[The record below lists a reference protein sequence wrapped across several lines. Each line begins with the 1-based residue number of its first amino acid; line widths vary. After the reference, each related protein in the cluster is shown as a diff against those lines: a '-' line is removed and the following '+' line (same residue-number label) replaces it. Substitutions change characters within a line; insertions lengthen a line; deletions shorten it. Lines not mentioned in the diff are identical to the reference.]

1 MLAKCPFAN
10 PNNLF
15 QDLAAVRKQDGIE
28 YNEHLKGYLVT
39 RFDDVVD
46 VLNRPDDFSSR
57 PTVPEF
63 PEPVKTLF
71 KDKVPE
77 KGTLL
82 AWDNPDHDR
91 LRKSVASF
99 FVPRRLQRF
108 EPILRT
114 AAHELIDGFIDKGI
128 VDIKSA
134 FALPFPLRS
143 IVTIAGLDPERW
155 QWIGQCLTLFG
166 GIARRDD
173 EENTSFQQKIQDV
186 LDLHEYIRQVI
197 QERKVD
203 RRDDLISHIWNER
216 DAGTVMMTDF
226 EHLSMIPGLLLAGHE
241 TTTNV
246 LTMGLAHILH
256 NGLWDQISQSDET
269 RKAAIEEL
277 LRFESAITGMPR
289 QVTTDGVQVCGMKL
303 NAGDRLFVAYNSG
316 SRDESKF
323 ENPDKIDMC
332 RQSKTQHL
340 GFGRGVHACLGAPFA
355 RLLLRTELAVLYER
369 LPNLRLVTP
378 YEELPYGEVHEG
390 RSIGETY
397 YAWDIPPPGIT
408 RQAEN
413 GGPTTNVTR
422 RSATPQTIAVVV
434 RSLDKIAQNVM
445 QISLQPKD
453 TSNKVKWTPGSHI
466 DIKAGTFGYRQYSVC
481 SNPADTSQL
490 SIAVLREDQGT
501 GGSRFLHDNVKV
513 GDEISIRGPRNNF
526 KFIPGTRR
534 TTLIAGG
541 IGITPIIPMAEDA
554 AALGINYS
562 IIYLGRSRAGM
573 AYVDKLTQR
582 HGERA
587 TIWATN
593 EHNGIRLDFR
603 KLLGI
608 EDPNGLRVYC
618 CGPENLLTAVDTAL
632 KHAPSGTVHVERFF
646 NPVAPL
652 DSSNSA
658 FDVLMAKSGR
668 VLHVPEDKTVLEV
681 INDAGSNILST
692 CNKGLCGTC
701 EVRVLEGTPDHRD
714 VVLTAEER
722 AENSSMMTCVSRCRG
737 KSLVL
742 DLW

>member
-1 MLAKCPFAN
+1 MITKCPFSN
-10 PNNLF
+10 PNSLF
-15 QDLAAVRKQDGIE
+15 QDLATVRQTDGIE
-28 YNEHLKGYLVT
+28 YNEKLKGYLVT
-39 RFDDVVD
+39 RFDDIVD
-46 VLNRPDDFSSR
+46 VLNRPDEFSSR
-57 PTVPEF
+57 PTVPDF
-63 PEPVKTLF
+63 PPPVKPLF

-99 FVPRRLQRF
+99 FVPRRLKRF
-108 EPILRT
+108 EPMLHV
-114 AAHELIDGFIDKGI
+114 AANELIDSFIDKGT
-128 VDIKSA
+128 VDMKSA
-134 FALPFPLRS
+134 FALPLPLRS

-173 EENTSFQQKIQDV
+173 EEEVSIQQKIQDV

-197 QERKVD
+197 EERRLD

-216 DAGTVMMTDF
+216 DAGTVVMTDF

-256 NGLWDQISQSDET
+256 NGLWEQISQNDET

-289 QVTTDGVQVCGMKL
+289 QVTSDGVQLCGMKL

-323 ENPDKIDMC
+323 ENPNKLDMS

-355 RLLLRTELAVLYER
+355 RLLLRTELAVLYTR

-378 YEELPYGEVHEG
+378 YEKLAYGEVHEA
-390 RSIGETY
+390 RSIGATF
-397 YAWDIPPPGIT
+397 YAWDIPSPGTERKVHAIS
-408 RQAEN
+408 N
-413 GGPTTNVTR
+413 GNAAC
-422 RSATPQTIAVVV
+422 RSAAVQNIPMVV
-434 RSLDKIAQNVM
+434 RSLENVAHNVI
-445 QISLQPKD
+445 QISLQLKD
-453 TSNKVKWTPGSHI
+453 TTKQVKWTPGAHV
-466 DIKAGTFGYRQYSVC
+466 DISVGNLGFRQYSVC
-481 SNPADTSQL
+481 SDPMDTKQL
-490 SIAVLREDQGT
+490 KITVLREDQGT
-501 GGSRFLHDNVKV
+501 GGSRYLHENLKL

-526 KFIPGTRR
+526 KFAPGTRR
-534 TTLIAGG
+534 TILIAGG
-541 IGITPIIPMAEDA
+541 IGITPMIPMAEEVA
-554 AALGINYS
+554 VSGIDYK

-573 AYVDKLTQR
+573 AYIDKITQR

-587 TIWATN
+587 VIWVTE
-593 EHNGIRLDFR
+593 EHGGARLELS
-603 KLLGI
+603 KLLQA
-608 EDPNGLRVYC
+608 EDHTGLRVYC
-618 CGPENLLTAVDTAL
+618 CGPESLLTTVEENMS
-632 KHAPSGTVHVERFF
+632 HAPLGTVHVERFA
-646 NPVAPL
+646 NPVSPL
-652 DSSNSA
+652 SSSNTA

-681 INDAGSNILST
+681 INEAGGNVLST

-701 EVRVLEGTPDHRD
+701 EVGVLEGTPEHRD
-714 VVLTAEER
+714 VVLTAAER
-722 AENSSMMTCVSRCRG
+722 AENSSLMTCVSRCRG